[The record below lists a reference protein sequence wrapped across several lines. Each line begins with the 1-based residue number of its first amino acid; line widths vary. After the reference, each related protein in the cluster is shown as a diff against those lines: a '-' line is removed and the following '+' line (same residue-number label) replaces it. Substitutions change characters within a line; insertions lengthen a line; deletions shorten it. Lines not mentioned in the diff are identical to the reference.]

1 MFIIKYIIYSM
12 TMILFVLQHDAS
24 NTIRAL
30 HKLLSVTKNK
40 INKIRKMV
48 KLELAEE
55 IEKDVIRLVTSVIH
69 VALRCSTTEPHTLW

>member
-1 MFIIKYIIYSM
+1 M
-12 TMILFVLQHDAS
+12 TLILFVLQHDAS

-30 HKLLSVTKNK
+30 HKLLSVTRNK

-55 IEKDVIRLVTSVIH
+55 IEKGCHSSCNERDTCCAPMLYH
-69 VALRCSTTEPHTLW
+69 

>member
-1 MFIIKYIIYSM
+1 M

-55 IEKDVIRLVTSVIH
+55 IEKRLSFV
-69 VALRCSTTEPHTLW
+69 L